1 MTCAGLAATAQQA
14 PGERDRTRDR
24 FNFVPMVCVPIRCF
38 SVGADPEQDVKGSHG
53 DLCHRVVL
61 GGTDGVQVVPLHTA
75 KSESARST
83 SGTWWSSGLR
93 ELGVL
98 GSHRTVRR
106 QNPRSQCLLV
116 QLDLGPEQVARPK
129 LSKCPSSRASLR
141 SEILSGC
148 EAGPSY
154 GSAQDLMP
162 GKTSRFSLSGCATR
176 S

>member
-1 MTCAGLAATAQQA
+1 MPPC
-14 PGERDRTRDR
+14 R
-24 FNFVPMVCVPIRCF
+24 F
-38 SVGADPEQDVKGSHG
+38 G
-53 DLCHRVVL
+53 RVVL

-93 ELGVL
+93 QLGVL

-116 QLDLGPEQVARPK
+116 QLDLLGHEQVARPK

-141 SEILSGC
+141 SEILRGV
-148 EAGPSY
+148 EAGPSH

-162 GKTSRFSLSGCATR
+162 GKTSRFSLSGCAIRSWSLSTR
-176 S
+176 GVRRDHDSWRRFVRGMGAR